1 MELISIIIPVYKVE
15 KYFNK
20 CVESVVN
27 QTYKN
32 LEIILVDDGSPDN
45 CPNMCEAWAK
55 KDSRIKVI
63 HRKNGGLSAA
73 RNSGIEVAKG
83 EYFCF
88 VDSDDYVAEDYVKSL
103 YEALKSDN
111 ADMAICEVTEV
122 DEKYRTIDDTN
133 SRQRL
138 SNETKTGLEL
148 LDLILPAK
156 TYAYVVAWN
165 KLYKRELFNN
175 LRYAE
180 GKIHEDEF
188 IIHRL
193 FARCNRVAIIDKP
206 LYYYL
211 KRGDSIIGIGFNIKR
226 MDAVEAL
233 EDRLTLCKEINQ
245 PKLARKALYV
255 LLTTVAYYTE
265 LLDVATNISSDK
277 KQELR
282 NKFKKIYKTYLKE
295 ILNSKDFSFP
305 EKLLVSLYSISP
317 ALYKC
322 YIKFA
327 RLRKRLK
334 EGKKNSLKGKYY
346 K

>member
-1 MELISIIIPVYKVE
+1 MINNMELVSIIIPVYKVE
-15 KYFNK
+15 KYLNK

-45 CPNMCEAWAK
+45 CPNMCEDWAK

-111 ADMAICEVTEV
+111 ADMAICDVTEV
-122 DEKYRTIDDTN
+122 NEKYNVIDDKKT
-133 SRQRL
+133 RERL
-138 SNETKTGLEL
+138 ANCVKTGLEL

-193 FARCNRVAIIDKP
+193 FARCNRVSVIYKP

-255 LLTTVAYYTE
+255 LLKTVAYYTE
-265 LLDVATNISSDK
+265 LLDSSKNIEDNLKLKYRS
-277 KQELR
+277 
-282 NKFKKIYKTYLKE
+282 KFKKIFKSYLNE
-295 ILNSKDFSFP
+295 ILGSKDFSFAQ
-305 EKLLVSLYSISP
+305 KFFVALYGISP

-322 YIKFA
+322 YR
-327 RLRKRLK
+327 RLLLLRRRII
-334 EGKKNSLKGKYY
+334 KGKNR
-346 K
+346 

>member
-1 MELISIIIPVYKVE
+1 MELVSLIIPVYKVE
-15 KYFNK
+15 KYLNK

-88 VDSDDYVAEDYVKSL
+88 VDSDDYVAKDYVKSL
-103 YEALKSDN
+103 YESLKSNN

-122 DEKYRTIDDTN
+122 NEKYNVIDDKKTRERLTN
-133 SRQRL
+133 CV
-138 SNETKTGLEL
+138 KTGLEL

-226 MDAVEAL
+226 INAL
-233 EDRLTLCKEINQ
+233 EAFEDRISLCKEIHQ
-245 PKLARKALYV
+245 PKLAIKALYM

-265 LLDVATNISSDK
+265 LMTRSTNIDSNTK
-277 KQELR
+277 LKYKY
-282 NKFKKIYKTYLKE
+282 KFKKLYKKYLIE
-295 ILNSKDFSFP
+295 ILKSDVFSFKQ
-305 EKLLVSLYSISP
+305 KLSVSLYGISP

-322 YIKFA
+322 YIKIA
-327 RLRKRLK
+327 RLRRRLK
-334 EGKKNSLKGKYY
+334 EGKTIL
-346 K
+346 

>member
-1 MELISIIIPVYKVE
+1 MELVSIIIPVYKVE
-15 KYFNK
+15 KYLNK

-45 CPNMCEAWAK
+45 CPNMCEDWVK

-88 VDSDDYVAEDYVKSL
+88 VDSDDYVAKDYVKSL
-103 YEALKSDN
+103 YESLKSNN

-122 DEKYRTIDDTN
+122 NEKYNVIDDKKTRERLTN
-133 SRQRL
+133 CV
-138 SNETKTGLEL
+138 KTGLEL

-165 KLYKRELFNN
+165 KLYKRKLFNN

-180 GKIHEDEF
+180 GKIHEDEY
-188 IIHRL
+188 IIHRI

-226 MDAVEAL
+226 IDAL
-233 EDRLTLCKEINQ
+233 EAFEDRFKLCKEINQ
-245 PKLARKALYV
+245 HKLARKALYV
-255 LLTTVAYYTE
+255 LLTTVAYYSE
-265 LLDVATNISSDK
+265 LLDSSTNVDDK
-277 KQELR
+277 SKLEYR
-282 NKFKKIYKTYLKE
+282 NKFKSIFKSYLKE
-295 ILNSKDFSFP
+295 VLCSKDFSFAQ
-305 EKLLVSLYSISP
+305 KFLVALYGISP

-322 YIKFA
+322 YR
-327 RLRKRLK
+327 RLLLLRRRIF
-334 EGKKNSLKGKYY
+334 KGE
-346 K
+346 